1 METSSKKRIIILS
14 ATSIL
19 LTSLI
24 CLFAFR
30 NVILCHIVD
39 KRATRAEQTYGLQI
53 HYQELRMK
61 GCNEVALQ
69 GLSIVPNQRDTLLT
83 LQSVNVKLS
92 FWELL
97 KGEIE
102 VRNVLM
108 NGLAIN
114 FIKHDSIANYD
125 FLFFK
130 RQQEAELQPV
140 IESDY
145 ANRIDR
151 ILNLIYG
158 FLPENGQLSQINIT
172 ERKDSNF
179 VAVNIPSFI
188 IENNHFQ
195 STIQIK
201 EDTLPQ
207 QLWEATG
214 ELNRRDYTLKASVFA
229 PGKKKNL
236 TTLYSPPFWSRSHF
250 RHPIL

>member
-14 ATSIL
+14 ATGIL

-114 FIKHDSIANYD
+114 FIKRDSIANYD

-130 RQQEAELQPV
+130 RQQEAEPQPV

-158 FLPENGQLSQINIT
+158 FLPE
-172 ERKDSNF
+172 
-179 VAVNIPSFI
+179 
-188 IENNHFQ
+188 
-195 STIQIK
+195 
-201 EDTLPQ
+201 
-207 QLWEATG
+207 TG
-214 ELNRRDYTLKASVFA
+214 NSV
-229 PGKKKNL
+229 K
-236 TTLYSPPFWSRSHF
+236 S
-250 RHPIL
+250 I

>member
-39 KRATRAEQTYGLQI
+39 KRTTRAEQTYGLQI

-130 RQQEAELQPV
+130 RQQEAEPQPV

-179 VAVNIPSFI
+179 VAVNHSDKRRYTA
-188 IENNHFQ
+188 
-195 STIQIK
+195 STTMGSHRRTKQKRLYIK
-201 EDTLPQ
+201 SICLC
-207 QLWEATG
+207 
-214 ELNRRDYTLKASVFA
+214 

-236 TTLYSPPFWSRSHF
+236 TTLYYPPFWSRSHF